1 MIKFESLNE
10 KHLDLLYQFE
20 MENRTWF
27 ESLIATRGD
36 NFYSYQSV
44 KEHISNCIL
53 SANAGKSYSGVLVDN
68 GAIIARGNIK
78 DIDSKNNTCT
88 VGYRVAEKCTGKGY
102 AGYCLGELISKANT
116 LYKITDVEAKV
127 LDNNPASIAV
137 LKKQG
142 FNMIN
147 HLPNFTVLNGK
158 SIGCSSFKRSVAL
171 S

>member
-1 MIKFESLNE
+1 MKFESLTE
-10 KHLDLLYQFE
+10 EHLDSLCQFE
-20 MENRTWF
+20 MANRTWF

-36 NFYSYQSV
+36 DFYSYQGV
-44 KEHISNCIL
+44 KDHITSCIL
-53 SANAGKSYSGVLVDN
+53 AANAGKSYAGVLVDN

-88 VGYRVAEKCTGKGY
+88 VGYRVAEKSTGKGH
-102 AGYCLGELISKANT
+102 AGYCLSELINKANT
-116 LYKITDVEAKV
+116 LYKITNVEAKV

-147 HLPNFTVLNGK
+147 HVPNFMVLNGK
-158 SIGCSSFKRSVAL
+158 HIGCSIFRRSFAL